1 MLNKIEL
8 KDSEQIKKIELKLRK
23 NNRVEIHQKTSWF
36 LFILIMFCILSFII
50 SIILYYLFEDLFPEI
65 TMSKLFLDITSENDI
80 AGKTY
85 KINDN
90 TNVMSISHTT
100 WNGLPEFVQNSNIM
114 KLLGQNNSIS
124 CFKCNISIPTINK
137 KCIIENDNLFNDG
150 LHNDIWINVR
160 KINKNNF
167 KYKDH
172 NVYSYHC
179 EFRYISQYEVSNFIN
194 SIDSQTDIIDISNTV
209 INFERSLHNINNNNF
224 QNFKC
229 NINPNYCGIIFV
241 QNNDVAYTIPYQ
253 FLVDE
258 LKSKIINILHKSKI
272 PESEKD
278 DLANIIFNRLL
289 GISDFNIRNNSYNQ
303 DKNLLNFVITRSQTY
318 TDLYKIKNDDFFAFK
333 NCAIDILNINN
344 KVFTVLNAISNALYQ
359 ENIFLII
366 GDQEYG
372 DLNCKNTKN
381 IKYIN
386 KKIIIGFKNTI
397 EHFTKKLL
405 NPLNNEKFE
414 IFNLSYIDKNN
425 HHFNINLYHML
436 NNIDPIDYDLNVN
449 IIKLKNEF
457 CNIYN
462 HQEYYK
468 LIANLYDIFLVPIFK
483 PISNNKIGD
492 NIIKLSVISH
502 TDNSELIEINSN
514 ISKNLVDNKIL
525 KLTNNIYNYNLLKQF
540 LSLGDLNLEKLT
552 SLINVNYNTE
562 YKWMDIIDPS
572 SKASVMPNLIA
583 TDIIR
588 FIETDPSINNIEII
602 YNLDKIQSCLS
613 ILYHWNYIITDL
625 NKLKYIPN
633 KQIIIPDI
641 IISAS
646 ELENRIK
653 KIKANKNIFFSRK
666 ISNNIIAQNI
676 YSLLKLNNL
685 IFECYMEQ
693 SNIIQLQNLNGLNI
707 IGCNILIDEL
717 ISYIIRHNIC
727 NSDLKSYINTD
738 VDKNM
743 YINKLKYIQSKD
755 LYFISMPFEELHNLN
770 SNEKNYI
777 FNKINQLPNVIY
789 NNYDNIPRM
798 FFIVSRQMK
807 KAISIDSIPC
817 ILGSIIDESTK
828 YSNIAKIIHEII
840 YPISS
845 NKLNIGRTV
854 LNLLMPEFKFN
865 EDFYQKNNNKVI
877 EILFNIFNTNMNLI
891 ITNIKN
897 IKDYKSNLNKINNN
911 ATVKFI
917 SSKNMTH
924 EILHGYIENYN
935 KSINRVFSKIKK
947 SFISDLLLESIKC
960 RNKNFNQINNIFKE
974 SILSIKNLN
983 IKNLKV
989 TQINNKF
996 LHEISTVIKNLN
1008 KKELSNFFKQI
1019 SKSEEEIIKENYD
1032 KYKKYIYLANTLHL
1046 SPILKHIKSEEYK
1059 LENKFDIEQKK
1070 FDKLINDII
1079 NDCKNFDINYG
1090 NKCKSGNKISHLKL
1104 QLIDKLYQI
1113 VSLFFAN

>member
-23 NNRVEIHQKTSWF
+23 NNRVEIHHKTYWF
-36 LFILIMFCILSFII
+36 LFILIIFCILSFII
-50 SIILYYLFEDLFPEI
+50 SIILYYLVEDLFPDI

-100 WNGLPEFVQNSNIM
+100 WNGLPEFTQNSNII
-114 KLLGQNNSIS
+114 KLLDQNNSIS
-124 CFKCNISIPTINK
+124 CFKCNIKIPLINK
-137 KCIIENDNLFNDG
+137 KCIIENDNIFNDG

-167 KYKDH
+167 KYKNH
-172 NVYSYHC
+172 NIYSYKC
-179 EFRYISQYEVSNFIN
+179 EFRYINQQEVSDFIN
-194 SIDSQTDIIDISNTV
+194 SIDSKTEIIDISNTV
-209 INFERSLHNINNNNF
+209 INFERSLHNADNF
-224 QNFKC
+224 KYFKC
-229 NINPNYCGIIFV
+229 NINQNYCGIIFI
-241 QNNDVAYTIPYQ
+241 QNNDISYTIPYQ
-253 FLVDE
+253 YLVNE
-258 LKSKIINILHKSKI
+258 LKPKIINVLNKSKI
-272 PESEKD
+272 PESEKE
-278 DLANIIFNRLL
+278 DLSNIIFNRLL
-289 GISDFNIRNNSYNQ
+289 GISDFNIRNNNNNQ
-303 DKNLLNFVITRSQTY
+303 DKNLLNFVIIRSQTY
-318 TDLYKIKNDDFFAFK
+318 VDFYKVKNNDFTPFK

-366 GDQEYG
+366 GNQEYG
-372 DLNCKNTKN
+372 DINYKKIKN

-386 KKIIIGFKNTI
+386 QKIIIGFKNTI
-397 EHFTKKLL
+397 EHFTRKLL

-414 IFNLSYIDKNN
+414 IFNLSYIDANN

-436 NNIDPIDYDLNVN
+436 NNIDPIDYDLNIN
-449 IIKLKNEF
+449 IIKFKNEF

-462 HQEYYK
+462 KQEYYK
-468 LIANLYDIFLVPIFK
+468 LIANLYDIFLVPIFH
-483 PISNNKIGD
+483 PISNNRIGN

-514 ISKNLVDNKIL
+514 ISSNLVSNKIL
-525 KLTNNIYNYNLLKQF
+525 KLTNNIYNYNLFKQF
-540 LSLGDLNLEKLT
+540 LSLRDLNLEKLT
-552 SLINVNYNTE
+552 YLININYNTE
-562 YKWMDIIDPS
+562 YKWFDIIDPS
-572 SKASVMPNLIA
+572 NKASVIPNLIA

-588 FIETDPSINNIEII
+588 FIETDTSINNTEII
-602 YNLDKIQSCLS
+602 YNLDKIKSYLS

-633 KQIIIPDI
+633 KQIIIPNI

-646 ELENRIK
+646 ELENKILQIK
-653 KIKANKNIFFSRK
+653 SNKNIFFSRK

-685 IFECYMEQ
+685 ILECYMEQ
-693 SNIIQLQNLNGLNI
+693 SNIIQLQNLHGLNI

-717 ISYIIRHNIC
+717 ISYTIRYNIC

-738 VDKNM
+738 IDKNM
-743 YINKLKYIQSKD
+743 YINKLEYIKSKD
-755 LYFISMPFEELHNLN
+755 LYFISMPFEELHDLN

-789 NNYDNIPRM
+789 NNHDNVPRM

-828 YSNIAKIIHEII
+828 YSNIAKIIHEVV

-845 NKLNIGRTV
+845 NKLNIGRSV
-854 LNLLMPEFKFN
+854 LNLLMPEFKFH

-877 EILFNIFNTNMNLI
+877 EILFNIFSTNIDLI
-891 ITNIKN
+891 ISNIKN
-897 IKDYKSNLNKINNN
+897 IKDYKLNLNKTNNN

-917 SSKNMTH
+917 CSKNITH
-924 EILHGYIENYN
+924 EILHGYVDNYN
-935 KSINRVFSKIKK
+935 KSINKVFNKIKE
-947 SFISDLLLESIKC
+947 SSISNILFESIKFG
-960 RNKNFNQINNIFKE
+960 NKNFNKVNNIFKE

-989 TQINNKF
+989 TQIDNKF
-996 LHEISTVIKNLN
+996 LHEINVVIKNLD
-1008 KKELSNFFKQI
+1008 KKELSNFFNQI
-1019 SKSEEEIIKENYD
+1019 SKSEEEIIQENYN
-1032 KYKKYIYLANTLHL
+1032 KYQKYIYLTNTLHL
-1046 SPILKHIKSEEYK
+1046 SPILKNIKSEEYK
-1059 LENKFDIEQKK
+1059 LENKFDSEQKK

-1113 VSLFFAN
+1113 VSLFFTN